1 LERSATAPDK
11 GAEKIMKK
19 SRVGMRIGAG
29 VGILFLGV
37 LMGLVLAASLGQTGK
52 LHALLGIGESEK
64 SQARPEP
71 VPAAVSSKEAA
82 SGAAQVCLPDFG
94 ALAEAVDPA
103 VVNISTTE
111 TVKGRTSWRGF
122 GFGGPGGPGREFGP
136 GQEDPFQEFFD
147 RFFGGINPYGD
158 LKRQSLGSGF
168 IIESDGYILTNHHV
182 VKDADE
188 IRVIFR
194 DESETQARVVG
205 KDPKTDIAL
214 IKVDVGKP
222 LPTVKLGDS
231 DKLKEGE
238 WVLAIGNPFGL
249 KYTLTAGIVSAKGR
263 EIGAGPYDDFIQTD
277 ASINPGNSGG
287 PLLNMKGEV
296 VGINTAIVAGGA
308 GIGFA
313 IPINLVR
320 DVLPQIRSKGYVSR
334 GWLGVMIQ
342 KITPELAKSLGLD
355 KPVGALVSE
364 ITQGGPAEGSGLE
377 RGDVIVEFQ
386 GQKVERFNDLPRMVA
401 AVPPGTTVELKVLRK
416 GKEKTIK
423 TKLGELPEESAEEAQ
438 GEQGQGEDLGLEL
451 QEITPGMAKGH
462 GLPSEKGLIVTGVDP
477 RGPAAQA
484 GIRRGDIIL
493 EVNQKEVKTLA
504 EFRKIV
510 GETKKGEMMLF
521 LVKRQEGAL
530 YLALEKP

>member
-1 LERSATAPDK
+1 
-11 GAEKIMKK
+11 MKK
-19 SRVGMRIGAG
+19 TRVGTRIGAG
-29 VGILFLGV
+29 AGILFLGV
-37 LMGLVLAASLGQTGK
+37 LMGLVLAASFGQTGK
-52 LHALLGIGESEK
+52 LHALLGIGEGEK
-64 SQARPEP
+64 SQTKQESGQASAP
-71 VPAAVSSKEAA
+71 SKDVF
-82 SGAAQVCLPDFG
+82 GPGQVCLPDFG

-122 GFGGPGGPGREFGP
+122 GFGGPGGGQGREFGP

-168 IIESDGYILTNHHV
+168 IIESEGYILTNHHV

-194 DESETQARVVG
+194 DESETEAKVVG

-214 IKVDVGKP
+214 IKVNVGKP

-296 VGINTAIVAGGA
+296 IGINTAIVAGGA

-313 IPINLVR
+313 IPINLAR
-320 DVLPQIRSKGYVSR
+320 DILPQLRSKGYVSR

-364 ITQGGPAEGSGLE
+364 VTQGGPAEGSGIE

-438 GEQGQGEDLGLEL
+438 TEQGQGEDLGLEL
-451 QEITPGMAKGH
+451 QEITPGMARGH
-462 GLPSEKGLIVTGVDP
+462 GLPSEKGLLVTGVDP

-493 EVNQKEVKTLA
+493 EVNQKEVKSLA